1 MPADKTLT
9 VALMVLAI
17 AVVVAGL
24 LIAYARQRGTPS
36 PEERQ
41 RARNTLASAVLFA
54 IILALLAVFLPRLGH

>member
-9 VALMVLAI
+9 IALMVLAI
-17 AVVVAGL
+17 AAVVAGL

-36 PEERQ
+36 PEDQR
-41 RARNTLASAVLFA
+41 RARKTLAGAVMAA

>member
-1 MPADKTLT
+1 VPHDRTLT
-9 VALMVLAI
+9 IALMVLSV

-24 LIAYARQRGTPS
+24 LVAYARQRGTPS

-41 RARNTLASAVLFA
+41 RARQTLSYAVLFA